1 MKLLAPWLLA
11 AALSACVSTPGVME
25 QAPEV
30 DPDGEWKAYILP
42 TSDELGHEALPW
54 LPTFGEGMLAASEQQ
69 RPLLFWAMNGHP
81 LGCT

>member
-1 MKLLAPWLLA
+1 MRIHVSWMVAGLLWSCA
-11 AALSACVSTPGVME
+11 AAPRA
-25 QAPEV
+25 V
-30 DPDGEWKAYILP
+30 DAQLEWKTYILP